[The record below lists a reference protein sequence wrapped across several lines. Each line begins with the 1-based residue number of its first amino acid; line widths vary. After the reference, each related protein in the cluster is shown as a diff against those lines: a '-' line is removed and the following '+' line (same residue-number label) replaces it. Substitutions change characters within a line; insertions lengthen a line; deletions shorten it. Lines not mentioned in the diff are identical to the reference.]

1 MPKIYSVESKNGPD
15 ANRPQKVQID
25 LSPTLLIL
33 IVSTIAL
40 LFWGKQF
47 ISILLF
53 LMFSFVLMCAM
64 RPIVNW
70 FLKKKMSKN
79 VAIFLAYF
87 SLLIFLLVIL
97 AIIFVPFVNQIG
109 GLFEALPDW
118 ISKLLNSINGLNIN
132 GFKIDSASVEKSV
145 SDWVSSLTTSDN
157 FKSITSTLGGF
168 FNGFTTL
175 LSVTVLS
182 IYLVSEH
189 DSLADVIF
197 VKIRSKDRVQRVKQ
211 LISDVE
217 NKLGGWVLG
226 QGAVSLIATLISVVS
241 LSLFK
246 VPFAIPLAV
255 FVGLMDAIPS
265 IGATLGG
272 VAVGIVSLITLGPI
286 NAFIILILM
295 VIYQQIENNFI
306 IPKVMGNVVGVKP
319 FYVMIGAVIML
330 ILAGPLGAVVAVPII
345 VLIKILYEFYIDLQK
360 IEAKGIVN

>member
-1 MPKIYSVESKNGPD
+1 MPKIYSVESKDGSD
-15 ANRPQKVQID
+15 SSELQRVQID
-25 LSPTLLIL
+25 LSPTLLAL
-33 IVSTIAL
+33 IVSIIAL
-40 LFWGKQF
+40 MFWGKQF

-53 LMFSFVLMCAM
+53 LLFSFVLMCAM
-64 RPIVNW
+64 RPVVNW

-79 VAIFLAYF
+79 VAIFLSYF
-87 SLLIFLLVIL
+87 SLLVFLLVIL

-109 GLFEALPDW
+109 GFFEALPEW
-118 ISKLLNSINGLNIN
+118 ISKLLSSINGLNIN
-132 GFKIDSASVEKSV
+132 GLKIDSSSIEKSV
-145 SDWVSSLTTSDN
+145 SDWVGSLTTSAN
-157 FKSITSTLGGF
+157 VKSLTTTLGGF
-168 FNGFTTL
+168 FSGFTTL
-175 LSVTVLS
+175 LSATVFS

-189 DSLADVIF
+189 DSLVDIIF

-211 LISDVE
+211 LIFDVE
-217 NKLGGWVLG
+217 NKLGGWILG
-226 QGAVSLIATLISVVS
+226 QGTVSLIATLVSVVL

-272 VAVGIVSLITLGPI
+272 IAVGIVSLITLGPL

-295 VIYQQIENNFI
+295 IVYQQIENNFI

-319 FYVMIGAVIML
+319 FYVMAGVVIML
-330 ILAGPLGAVVAVPII
+330 IIAGPLGAVVAVPII